1 MICYCMQ
8 TLSNGRYKSVLHRTL
23 VNKDKV
29 RMSWPVV
36 CIPPL
41 DFVVAPLK
49 QLIDE
54 KNPAVFDGMSYRE
67 FKQRKK
73 TKAKKQSS

>member
-1 MICYCMQ
+1 MLQ

-23 VNKDKV
+23 VSKDKV
-29 RMSWPVV
+29 RMSWPVF

-41 DFVVAPLK
+41 DLVVAPLE
-49 QLIDE
+49 QLLDE
-54 KNPAVFDGMSYRE
+54 NNPPLFDAMTYRE

-73 TKAKKQSS
+73 SKALNKQSS